1 MKILLQIFF
10 LLFFPLALLGQS
22 EQPVTIV
29 GDSLVGKISGGEKIR
44 EVIGNVKIT
53 KGDVLINS
61 DIAVQ
66 HIASGNIELKGNV
79 VFTRKGEK
87 LFTEKAFYQ
96 SKNNFLRIDTNFLSV
111 ADGDTLTGAKGSY
124 SKTTDIVTLSGGA
137 TLVRSAKKLDAEN
150 LIYFRK
156 ENKIVAAGN
165 VHVLDS
171 ASVLSSDSLIYF
183 PDEKLTFAFNDVSVE
198 NRKENFIVYGDAL
211 IDSGKIKTTE
221 ITGEPLLE
229 KVDSTSESEADTLFV
244 LSEKMRLVNDSS
256 RILIAS
262 GDVRILRA
270 NLSLAAD
277 SSFFDISA
285 NSFAAIKTDEFG
297 APVKLW
303 FKKNQVSGDSVFV
316 ALAKNELKDVIIKK
330 NALLVSILDS
340 AHFRFNQISG
350 SSIKMSFACGRLMNI
365 FVDGN
370 VLSIYYLYDKK
381 EANGLIKSSSRSAL
395 IELDSASVSKVK
407 LYGTPN
413 SEYHPE
419 NLIGGNE
426 AEFVLPNFRLFN
438 ARPKRSEF
446 IGRILKSENN
456 LKKLKA
462 PGKKYLKK
470 NTKHF

>member
-10 LLFFPLALLGQS
+10 FFLFPLILLGQS
-22 EQPVTIV
+22 GQPVTIV
-29 GDSLVGKISGGEKIR
+29 GDSLVGKIKGGEKIR

-66 HIASGNIELKGNV
+66 HIESGNIELLGNV

-87 LFTEKAFYQ
+87 LYTDKAFYQ

-111 ADGDTLTGAKGSY
+111 VDGDTLTGAKGSY
-124 SKTTDIVTLSGGA
+124 SKITDIVTLSGGA
-137 TLVRSAKKLDAEN
+137 TLLRSAKKLDAEK
-150 LIYFRK
+150 LTYFRK

-198 NRKENFIVYGDAL
+198 NRKEYFTVYGDAL
-211 IDSGKIKTTE
+211 TDSGKIKITE

-229 KVDSTSESEADTLFV
+229 KIDSTSKSEADTLFV
-244 LSEKMRLVNDSS
+244 LSEKMRLVNDSN

-262 GDVRILRA
+262 GNVRILRA
-270 NLSLAAD
+270 NLSLTAD

-297 APVKLW
+297 SPVKLW
-303 FKKNQVSGDSVFV
+303 FKENQVSGDSVFV
-316 ALAKNELKDVIIKK
+316 TLTDNTIKEVNIKK
-330 NALLVSILDS
+330 NALLISIVDS

-350 SSIKMSFACGRLMNI
+350 SSIKMSFAGGKLKNI

-370 VLSIYYLYDKK
+370 VLSIYYLYDKE

-395 IELDSASVSKVK
+395 IELDTNSVAKVK
-407 LYGTPN
+407 LFGTPN

-426 AEFVLPNFRLFN
+426 AEFVLPNFRLFK

-446 IGRILKSENN
+446 ENRILKIENN

-462 PGKKYLKK
+462 LGKKHLKK
-470 NTKHF
+470 NAKNF